1 VLLRERVPMFLDFKA
16 GGETRLGL
24 VPRLY
29 IYQDTLDRLEAL
41 MRYAGSFTPPC
52 EVQFYLTCT
61 RNQNGNSIEFVL
73 DELTF
78 PPQEVQPAYVEASA
92 EQQAA
97 YSQDMQIRYGCFRVR
112 AGAEPGTMR
121 VKRYG
126 NPGAPRGEEIIEE
139 EIPTTEFAQRY
150 EAFEAFKNRSTVWC
164 HSHVNMAPNPSST
177 DEGQWKEWLKSFLSY
192 DNNSAHAADRPPA
205 VGMIIFNLKG
215 HYFNR
220 IKDNI
225 LGVIHENVPLQ
236 IITRNYYTESF
247 LKSYVTK
254 KVAAVT
260 QVLGNSNKSSNS
272 GYSGYSGYSD
282 YSSHG
287 SSTSTSTTHP
297 SALSPGLTGV
307 LFSYTSN
314 GSTLSLTPAIRD
326 LMKRRAEA
334 FYEKTAQ
341 VYEALDN
348 VCADDVS
355 SFWSHRKDYISLPLS
370 AEVQETIQP
379 AWAAFNEGVEL
390 GYDIHGSRTKNE
402 NLIRLIVAIA
412 DAIGIERVDDIE
424 ILIKNQTDLGLEA
437 SVAKVY
443 SAMTSSYAYCLMAIK
458 LAQYLTGLQYNGN
471 SIDYTFQKKFLDYL
485 FNEDNQMTSHFSQ
498 DAQQQ
503 LVIATGVS
511 PVEIEKARFNIYQK
525 PMSFESLIWSL
536 GVFERWIYGD
546 NSFSSLRAGLLASFA
561 HFNKKNFPPPM
572 LRKDLLQET
581 SVPPSGPRLL
591 SSEEAESKKPLQITY
606 VPDAVSDEADGYAS
620 WLKNE
625 Y

>member
-1 VLLRERVPMFLDFKA
+1 MFPDFKA

-24 VPRLY
+24 IPRLY

-41 MRYAGSFTPPC
+41 MRYAGSFSPPC

-236 IITRNYYTESF
+236 IITRSYYTESF

-260 QVLGNSNKSSNS
+260 QVLGNSGKSSNFT
-272 GYSGYSGYSD
+272 YSGYSTGAYTSHA
-282 YSSHG
+282 SS
-287 SSTSTSTTHP
+287 
-297 SALSPGLTGV
+297 LSPGLTGV
-307 LFSYTSN
+307 LFSFPSN
-314 GSTLSLTPAIRD
+314 GTTLALTPAIKD
-326 LMKRRAEA
+326 LMKRRAEL
-334 FYEKTAQ
+334 FYEKTSE
-341 VYEALDN
+341 VYQKLDDLPN
-348 VCADDVS
+348 EEIS
-355 SFWSHRKDYISLPLS
+355 NFWSLRKEYISIPLS
-370 AEVQETIQP
+370 ATVQETIQP
-379 AWAAFNEGVEL
+379 AWAAFNDSADL
-390 GYDIHGSRTKNE
+390 GYDIHGNRTKNE

-412 DAIGIERVDDIE
+412 DALDIERVDDIK
-424 ILIKNQTDLGLEA
+424 ILIKNEKDLGLEA
-437 SVAKVY
+437 SVSKVY

-458 LAQYLTGLQYNGN
+458 LAQYLTALQYNGN
-471 SIDYTFQKKFLDYL
+471 SIDYVFQKKFMDYL
-485 FNEDNQMTSHFSQ
+485 FNEKDQMTPHFSDPQ
-498 DAQQQ
+498 TN
-503 LVIATGVS
+503 LVLATGVS
-511 PVEIEKARFNIYQK
+511 VEEIEKCRYNLHGK
-525 PMSFESLIWSL
+525 PISFESLIWSL

-546 NSFSSLRAGLLASFA
+546 NSFASYRASLLASFS
-561 HFNKKNFPPPM
+561 HFSKKNFPPPM
-572 LRKDLLQET
+572 VREDLFTEDKT
-581 SVPPSGPRLL
+581 SPSGPRLL
-591 SSEEAESKKPLQITY
+591 CSEKAESKTPRPITY
-606 VPDAVSDEADGYAS
+606 VPDAVSDEADGCTS
-620 WLKNE
+620 WLKDE